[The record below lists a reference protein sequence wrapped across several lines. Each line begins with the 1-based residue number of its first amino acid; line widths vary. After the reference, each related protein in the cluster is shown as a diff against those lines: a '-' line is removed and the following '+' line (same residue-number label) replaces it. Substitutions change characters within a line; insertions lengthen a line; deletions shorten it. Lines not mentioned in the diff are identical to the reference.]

1 MSKKVKVESL
11 EQELNTF
18 LKSYKKAVDEDVV
31 QVTDKVTKEAIN
43 ELKTTS
49 PRRKGSKTNPYWRGW
64 ASKLKKRSSN
74 NYTKVIWNKTN
85 YQLTHL
91 LEFGHVTRNGG
102 RAKAIPHI
110 RPVEEKYN
118 AEFVDLLKQRIRRT
132 K

>member
-1 MSKKVKVESL
+1 MSKKIKVESL

-118 AEFVDLLKQRIRRT
+118 AEFVDLLKQTIRRT

>member
-49 PRRKGSKTNPYWRGW
+49 PRRKGTKTNPYWRGW

>member
-1 MSKKVKVESL
+1 MSKKIKVESL

-31 QVTDKVTKEAIN
+31 QVTDKVTKAAIN

-49 PRRKGSKTNPYWRGW
+49 PRRKGTKNNPYWRGW

-118 AEFVDLLKQRIRRT
+118 AEFVDLLKQTIRRT

>member
-1 MSKKVKVESL
+1 MSKKIKVESL

-31 QVTDKVTKEAIN
+31 QVTDKVTKAAIN